1 MSSGSLSSCPRCAA
15 PLVEIRLAAAASNLV
30 MRSCSRCDGRWWSR
44 DGESAD
50 LHEVLGSVAQLSRKA
65 G

>member
-1 MSSGSLSSCPRCAA
+1 MSTCPRCSS
-15 PLVEIRLAAAASNLV
+15 PLVEIRLAAAASDLV
-30 MRSCSRCDGRWWSR
+30 MRSCARCDGRWWSR

-50 LHEVLGSVAQLSRKA
+50 LQAVLGSVAQLSRKA

>member
-1 MSSGSLSSCPRCAA
+1 MSTCPRCAA
-15 PLVEIRLAAAASNLV
+15 PLVEIRLAAAGSALI

-44 DGESAD
+44 DGETAD
-50 LHEVLGSVAQLSRKA
+50 LQAVLGSVAQLSRKA

>member
-1 MSSGSLSSCPRCAA
+1 MSTCPRCAA
-15 PLVEIRLAAAASNLV
+15 PLVEIRLAAAATDLV

-50 LHEVLGSVAQLSRKA
+50 LSAVLGSVAQLSRKA

>member
-1 MSSGSLSSCPRCAA
+1 MSCPRCAA

-30 MRSCSRCDGRWWSR
+30 MRSCARCDGRWWSR
-44 DGESAD
+44 DGEAAD
-50 LHEVLGSVAQLSRKA
+50 LADVLGSVAQLSRKA